1 MLTAIGLIL
10 LLTTSLAQNDQIN
23 KAKVIAATPE
33 SIVIVGDSNK
43 SITVDGVERS
53 YILHIP
59 PGYSSSTHLPL
70 VFVLHGMGG
79 TAESFKSKSGM
90 SAKADQENFV
100 AVYPNALGNPSVWNS
115 NLSDISS
122 KGVDDVGFIRVLLDR
137 LEHDLRID
145 RRRVYCSGFSSGAI
159 MSYLLGAKL
168 SHRLAAIGIVSGTVG
183 NRAPDGKI
191 RIIPTPSDPVPVI
204 AFHGRKDGTIY
215 YDGGGSMVNCLS
227 VADSI
232 KFWVSADGCVSSPQK
247 TTKPNDNLR
256 IDDYGGCKDGSEVI
270 LYTFKNGTH
279 EWPSL
284 QNNDNFSA
292 TDSMWEF
299 FVHHPRR

>member
-1 MLTAIGLIL
+1 MLTIISLML
-10 LLTTSLAQNDQIN
+10 LLTTTLAQDDQIK
-23 KAKVIAATPE
+23 KAEVTATKPE
-33 SIVIVGDSNK
+33 LIVIVGDSNQ
-43 SITVDGVERS
+43 SITVDGLERS

-59 PGYSSSTHLPL
+59 PGYNSSTHLPL

-79 TAESFKSKSGM
+79 TAESIESKSGM
-90 SAKADQENFV
+90 SAKSDQENFI
-100 AVYPNALGNPSVWNS
+100 AVYPNALGHPSVWNS

-122 KGVDDVGFIRVLLDR
+122 KGVDDVGFIRALLDK

-145 RRRVYCSGFSSGAI
+145 RKRIYCSGFSSGAI

-168 SHRLAAIGIVSGTVG
+168 SHRLAAIGIASGTVG
-183 NRAPDGKI
+183 NRAPDGSI

-215 YDGGGSMVNCLS
+215 YDGGGSMVDCLS

-292 TDSMWEF
+292 TDAMWEF
-299 FVHHPRR
+299 FVRHPRR

>member
-1 MLTAIGLIL
+1 
-10 LLTTSLAQNDQIN
+10 
-23 KAKVIAATPE
+23 
-33 SIVIVGDSNK
+33 
-43 SITVDGVERS
+43 
-53 YILHIP
+53 
-59 PGYSSSTHLPL
+59 
-70 VFVLHGMGG
+70 
-79 TAESFKSKSGM
+79 
-90 SAKADQENFV
+90 
-100 AVYPNALGNPSVWNS
+100 
-115 NLSDISS
+115 
-122 KGVDDVGFIRVLLDR
+122 

-145 RRRVYCSGFSSGAI
+145 RKRIYCSGFSSGAI

-168 SHRLAAIGIVSGTVG
+168 SHRLAAIGIASGTVG
-183 NRAPDGKI
+183 NRAYGKI

-215 YDGGGSMVNCLS
+215 YDGGGSMVDCLS

-232 KFWVSADGCVSSPQK
+232 KFWVSADGCVSPQK
-247 TTKPNDNLR
+247 TTRPNDNLR

>member
-1 MLTAIGLIL
+1 MLTIISLIL
-10 LLTTSLAQNDQIN
+10 LLTTSLAQDGQIK
-23 KAKVIAATPE
+23 KAKVIATTPE
-33 SIVIVGDSNK
+33 SIVIVGDSNQ
-43 SITVDGVERS
+43 SITVDGVKRS

-79 TAESFKSKSGM
+79 KAESIKSKSGM
-90 SAKADQENFV
+90 SAKADQENFIV
-100 AVYPNALGNPSVWNS
+100 AYPNAVGNPSVWNS
-115 NLSDISS
+115 NLSDLSS
-122 KGVDDVGFIRVLLDR
+122 NGVDDVGFIRALLDK

-145 RRRVYCSGFSSGAI
+145 RRRIYCSGFSSGAI

-168 SHRLAAIGIVSGTVG
+168 SHRLAAIGIASGTVG
-183 NRAPDGKI
+183 NRAPDGSI

-215 YDGGGSMVNCLS
+215 YDGGGKMVDCLS

-247 TTKPNDNLR
+247 TTRPNDNLR

-270 LYTFKNGTH
+270 LYTFMNGTH

>member
-1 MLTAIGLIL
+1 MLTTISLIL
-10 LLTTSLAQNDQIN
+10 LLTTSLAQDDQIK
-23 KAKVIAATPE
+23 KAEVVAT
-33 SIVIVGDSNK
+33 
-43 SITVDGVERS
+43 T
-53 YILHIP
+53 ILHIP
-59 PGYSSSTHLPL
+59 PGYNSSTHLPL
-70 VFVLHGMGG
+70 VLVLHGMGG

-90 SAKADQENFV
+90 SAKADQENFIV
-100 AVYPNALGNPSVWNS
+100 AYPDAVGNPSVWNS
-115 NLSDISS
+115 NLSDLSS
-122 KGVDDVGFIRVLLDR
+122 NGVDDVGFIRALLDK

-145 RRRVYCSGFSSGAI
+145 RKRIYCSGFSSGAI

-168 SHRLAAIGIVSGTVG
+168 SHRLAAIGIASGTVG
-183 NRAPDGKI
+183 NRACDGSI
-191 RIIPTPSDPVPVI
+191 RIIPAPSDPVPVI

-215 YDGGGSMVNCLS
+215 YDGGGSMVDCLS

-232 KFWVSADGCVSSPQK
+232 KFWVSADGCVSSLQK
-247 TTKPNDNLR
+247 TTRPNDNLR

>member
-191 RIIPTPSDPVPVI
+191 RIIPTPFDPVPVI

-215 YDGGGSMVNCLS
+215 YDGGGSMVNCLP

>member
-1 MLTAIGLIL
+1 M
-10 LLTTSLAQNDQIN
+10 
-23 KAKVIAATPE
+23 
-33 SIVIVGDSNK
+33 
-43 SITVDGVERS
+43 
-53 YILHIP
+53 
-59 PGYSSSTHLPL
+59 
-70 VFVLHGMGG
+70 
-79 TAESFKSKSGM
+79 
-90 SAKADQENFV
+90 
-100 AVYPNALGNPSVWNS
+100 
-115 NLSDISS
+115 
-122 KGVDDVGFIRVLLDR
+122 
-137 LEHDLRID
+137 
-145 RRRVYCSGFSSGAI
+145 
-159 MSYLLGAKL
+159 
-168 SHRLAAIGIVSGTVG
+168 
-183 NRAPDGKI
+183 
-191 RIIPTPSDPVPVI
+191 I

-215 YDGGGSMVNCLS
+215 YDGGGSMVDCLS

-232 KFWVSADGCVSSPQK
+232 KFWVSEDGCVSSPQK